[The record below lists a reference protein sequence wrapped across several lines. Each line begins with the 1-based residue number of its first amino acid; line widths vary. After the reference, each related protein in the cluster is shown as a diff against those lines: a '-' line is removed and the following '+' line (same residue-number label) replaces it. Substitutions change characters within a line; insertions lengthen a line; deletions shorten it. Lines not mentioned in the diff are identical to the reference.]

1 MLCGCV
7 RWQLMR
13 FLLDVG
19 QHAVHPEPGTGTHRN
34 GIRRDLGLTRILVS
48 RSVLLHLRLQ

>member
-1 MLCGCV
+1 
-7 RWQLMR
+7 MR

-19 QHAVHPEPGTGTHRN
+19 QHAVDPEPGTGTRRN

-48 RSVLLHLRLQ
+48 RSVLLHLHLQ